1 MTLHISNFT
10 FESKL
15 RKYIKLRRGQAEEA
29 VESSWNVMAHGDARE
44 EKLRGNKKMEWVT
57 IKRHMSGEHRLAR
70 AVKILQADVHRS
82 PASSR
87 LNW

>member
-1 MTLHISNFT
+1 
-10 FESKL
+10 
-15 RKYIKLRRGQAEEA
+15 
-29 VESSWNVMAHGDARE
+29 VMAHGDARE

-87 LNW
+87 LN